1 MYMGIIHL
9 FPYKSKLTMQLLI
22 LMAGFLVHT
31 QMTASSVTGYQDD
44 TLSIVPFQG
53 KIVDASAGNP
63 VVFASVF
70 VRGSSIGTVTNTDG
84 EFLIKVPYGMTGGE
98 LGINHLA
105 YQAVFVSISELQAT
119 DNLIKLERVPFPI
132 EEVTIK
138 NENPLSLI
146 RAAKSKIGENY
157 STDPRML
164 TSFYRETIKKN
175 RNYVAVSEAI
185 LDVYKSAYRSLDSDR
200 ITIYKGRRSQ
210 DVQRMDTVL
219 FKLQGGP
226 YISFMLDA
234 VKHPGELLSEDF
246 FNLYEYSMGGIV
258 QINDQAA
265 YIINFDQNDFVDAP
279 LYMGSYYI
287 STDDLAFVGI
297 EFSISPKKIDQ
308 ASEFLIR
315 KKPLGMNIDVL
326 AANYLIK
333 YRKIDGLWYLNYV
346 RSELKLRV
354 RWRKKLFRSVY
365 TTMSEM
371 AVTDIDNENISK
383 FKYRDTAKITDIFVD
398 QLGDFE
404 DPEFWGDYNIIKPE
418 ESIEVAIDRIMKRME
433 KEE

>member
-1 MYMGIIHL
+1 MDASKIHTL
-9 FPYKSKLTMQLLI
+9 FSRRILVLSLLF
-22 LMAGFLVHT
+22 LMAGFVVHPRVN
-31 QMTASSVTGYQDD
+31 AGSFSYYQDD
-44 TLSIVPFQG
+44 TISVVSFQG
-53 KIVDASAGNP
+53 KIIDASGGSP
-63 VVFASVF
+63 VVFASIF
-70 VRGSSIGTVTNTDG
+70 IRGSSIGTVTNTDG
-84 EFLIKVPYGMTGGE
+84 EFLIKVPKDLTGGE

-105 YQAVFVSISELQAT
+105 YQAVFVSIPELQPTA
-119 DNLIKLERVPFPI
+119 NVIELERIPFPI

-146 RAAKSKIGENY
+146 RAAKSKIADNY
-157 STDPRML
+157 STDPKMI

-185 LDVYKSAYRSLDSDR
+185 LDVYKSPYRSLDTDR
-200 ITIYKGRRSQ
+200 IRIYKGRQSR
-210 DVQRMDTVL
+210 DVERMDTVL

-226 YISFMLDA
+226 YISFILDA
-234 VKHPGELLSEDF
+234 VKNPGEILSDDF
-246 FNLYEYSMGGIV
+246 HNLYDYSMGGIV
-258 QINDQAA
+258 QINDQTA
-265 YIINFDQNDFVDAP
+265 YVIHFDQNDFVDAP
-279 LYMGSYYI
+279 MYKGSFYI
-287 STDDLAFVGI
+287 STEDLAFVGI

-315 KKPLGMNIDVL
+315 KKPLGMSIDVL

-333 YRKIDGLWYLNYV
+333 YRNIDGLWYLNYV

-365 TTMSEM
+365 TTVSEM
-371 AVTDIDNENISK
+371 AVTDINEENISK
-383 FKYRDTAKITDIFVD
+383 FKYRDSSKFTDIFVD

-418 ESIEVAIDRIMKRME
+418 ESIEVAIERIMRRMDKDE
-433 KEE
+433 